1 MSSPFEQIVIT
12 PTLVTTKRITL
23 SADSPDAAIIA
34 EAADVLRNGGLVAF
48 PTETVYG
55 LGADALNPDAVKKVF
70 VAKGRPADNP
80 LIVHLAGFEKLEE
93 YVDEIPPLAATLA
106 RVFWPGPL
114 TLVMKRSI
122 LVSDL
127 ISAGLDTVAVRVPN
141 HPIALA
147 LLREFG
153 EGIVAPSANLSGR
166 PSPTTAQHVES
177 DLSGRIEMIL
187 DVGATDIGVES
198 TVLDVTQ
205 NPPAIL
211 RLGGLTKEEIED
223 VAGPVVV
230 TSQTDLLRRSPGTRH
245 RHYAPKARVLLV
257 KEEDVESY
265 KTALRDLRQKDLKV
279 GCIVHSTLLAQIES
293 GDLVRILPSSLK
305 LMAKHLFSTIR
316 ELDEHAEVIV
326 IEEVEESGL
335 GRTIMDRLRRAAN

>member
-1 MSSPFEQIVIT
+1 MASTFEQTSIA
-12 PTLVTTKRITL
+12 PSLVTTKRI
-23 SADSPDAAIIA
+23 SVSVESPDAAIIA
-34 EAADVLRNGGLVAF
+34 EAADVLRSGGLVAF

-80 LIVHLAGFEKLEE
+80 LIVHLAAFEKLEE

-106 RVFWPGPL
+106 RAFWPGPL

-122 LVSDL
+122 LVSDV

-141 HPIALA
+141 HPVALA

-187 DVGATDIGVES
+187 DVGSTDIGVES

-205 NPPAIL
+205 VPPAIL
-211 RLGGLTKEEIED
+211 RPGGLTKEEIEE
-223 VAGPVVV
+223 VAGPVMIA
-230 TSQTDLLRRSPGTRH
+230 SQTDLLRRSPGTRY

-265 KTALRDLRQKDLKV
+265 RTALRDLRQQQLRV
-279 GCIVHSTLLAQIES
+279 ACIVHSALLAKIES
-293 GDLVRILPSSLK
+293 GDLVRVLPSSPK

-316 ELDEHAEVIV
+316 ELDERAEVIV
-326 IEEVEESGL
+326 IEEVEELGL
-335 GRTIMDRLRRAAN
+335 GRAIMDRLKKAAN

>member
-1 MSSPFEQIVIT
+1 MLSPSEQTAIA
-12 PTLVTTKRITL
+12 PSLVTTKRITL
-23 SADSPDAAIIA
+23 SVESPDPAIIA
-34 EAADVLRNGGLVAF
+34 EAAEVLRRGGLVAF

-55 LGADALNPDAVKKVF
+55 LGADALNADAVKKVF

-93 YVDEIPPLAATLA
+93 YVDEIPPLAVTLA
-106 RVFWPGPL
+106 RAFWPGPL

-122 LVSDL
+122 LVSDV

-141 HPIALA
+141 HSVALA

-177 DLSGRIEMIL
+177 DLGGRIEMIL
-187 DVGATDIGVES
+187 DVGSTAIGVES

-205 NPPAIL
+205 DPPAIL
-211 RLGGLTKEEIED
+211 RLGGLTKEEIEE
-223 VAGPVVV
+223 VAGPVVIA
-230 TSQTDLLRRSPGTRH
+230 SQNDLLRRSPGTRY
-245 RHYAPKARVLLV
+245 RHYAPKARVFLI
-257 KEEDVESY
+257 KEEDVDSY
-265 KTALRDLRQKDLKV
+265 RLTLRDLRQQHLRV
-279 GCIVHSTLLAQIES
+279 GCIVHSALLANVES
-293 GDLVRILPSSLK
+293 GDLIRVLPSSPK

-316 ELDEHAEVIV
+316 ELDEHAEVLV
-326 IEEVEESGL
+326 IEEVEELGL
-335 GRTIMDRLRRAAN
+335 GRAIMDRLKKAAN